1 MVTSYQKS
9 RKRENNLHI
18 SKIFIYTLTY
28 SQLWLRSVFTTLAS
42 PKLLAFENKNNC
54 KIILYFARFS
64 LTLYPLFTKKIF
76 YNLLDM
82 NTTLQRSLLMRAIMA
97 LLVML
102 APVTAGAQEMA
113 SWVLWNK
120 TESTLYFVRDN
131 VAHQKSEN
139 HNGYIIYAW
148 RIPDKA
154 DPQGAKTKNKAS
166 WSSAKKDCTKV
177 VFEDS
182 FSAARPIYCIDWF
195 NGFKKLTSIEG
206 IKNLKTDE
214 VTSMKQMFKDCS
226 ALNSNSLDL
235 SGFITSKVTDMSG
248 MFWGC
253 SALTTLDLSNFDTS
267 QVTDMNKMFF
277 MCSALTELDVSN
289 FNATS
294 VTDIASMFMGCS
306 NLVTLDMSEFEA
318 TNLKGMGSL
327 FKGCTK
333 LEEID
338 MSGFNTGNVSSLA
351 SFFSDKN
358 SPLTTIDLSGMKA
371 PKVKDMS
378 KMFNNCPSLKTVNLS
393 KLDAPVLT
401 NMSGMFAVD
410 GKKIIS
416 SLETVDLSGIKVP
429 KLGNMSSMFSNCSSL
444 ETVSLSK
451 LNVPE
456 LKKMSHLFFNCSSLE
471 TVDLSDI
478 TVHGSKTFAINS
490 MFQDC
495 SALTSLNLRG
505 FDAPNVSSMAS
516 MFLNCKALTTL
527 DLGDLYNTFK
537 NGKKAASMENM
548 FDGCTDLVSIFVD
561 DMKWSQF
568 KTGGKLMFND
578 CNSLVGEDGTKI
590 VDCDATILKNKGATF
605 AHTNEGGLLKR
616 SNDIYL
622 LTGDFVTFYHG
633 ESEVKSAR
641 EKYIITMKVNVPEG
655 NILETVTAMCG
666 ENPVDDLSYDNV
678 NDVYTFT
685 MPAGAVTVETIF
697 NKLYNLT
704 GVGVT
709 LSVGEEEIKQAKA
722 GTTISYT
729 PTTIPTGKEL
739 DEVTVMQGETFVRS
753 IQYEDGTG
761 LFTMPAGD
769 VTVTATYVNI
779 PVEPVKYTLTGEDN
793 MSFYYVDG
801 GKAEEDETGIIKVWA
816 GNDIIVKVDES
827 EEHEGQAVDV
837 LTVKQGETSLEVK
850 TNEEGDLYFIM
861 PEGDVV
867 VTATYMDPYPLESG
881 VEVDAESGEREKDYV
896 DFFND
901 KPNLISEAF
910 RGEKVWVD
918 VNPDVIPANM
928 YFTGEFTSTD
938 VTIVEEDEYNHYFIM
953 PAKKVTVDAKMAA
966 QQTLV
971 FNLTTDEVKNIIGGM
986 EMVSL
991 MMQWEGYRTD
1001 EETKYDDTKKPYP
1014 YTLYRHYDFDGKGGN
1029 DVVVMERWLNNET
1042 EPTYTMKR
1050 ETGATSLGE
1059 NYCMTLRSPGLPL
1072 KYKDVLFY
1080 FGQSDTTTCVFF
1092 YDGLSNKNT
1101 LANYDGK
1108 KVNAS
1113 FPDRVLYKDGKWN
1126 TLCLPFDVTVA
1137 GSPLDGPGV
1146 EVKTLKDAS
1155 LKNGTLTLKFTEG
1168 SETELKAG
1176 VPYLIK
1182 WEKPDP
1188 YVAFNYE
1195 HPELASDLYAPTFK
1209 NVTLNATL
1217 NPVVIT
1223 DLISFDGT
1231 YTLWEYI
1238 QDAPSVL
1245 LMDGENLFYPK
1256 NYSYLNPFRAYF
1268 QLLGGIE
1275 AIDSGLGEGG
1285 IKSMVVDFGDE
1296 ETNIETVDNGQQ
1308 TTDGWYTLSGV
1319 KLNGKP
1325 ATKGVYLYNG
1335 KKVVIK

>member
-9 RKRENNLHI
+9 RKNATNLHI

-28 SQLWLRSVFTTLAS
+28 SQLWLRPVFTTLAS

-54 KIILYFARFS
+54 KIILYFAYLFV
-64 LTLYPLFTKKIF
+64 TLYPYLQRKSFT
-76 YNLLDM
+76 NLLNM
-82 NTTLQRSLLMRAIMA
+82 NTTLQRSLFMRAIMVM
-97 LLVML
+97 LVML
-102 APVTAGAQEMA
+102 VSATTGAQETAEMA
-113 SWVLWNK
+113 SWVLWSKN
-120 TESTLYFVRDN
+120 EGTLYFVRDN
-131 VAHQKSEN
+131 VAHRKKEDY
-139 HNGYIIYAW
+139 NGIHIDLVW
-148 RIPDKA
+148 RIQDKA
-154 DPQGAKTKNKAS
+154 DPEKTRTTGTKALWKNKA
-166 WSSAKKDCTKV
+166 KGCTKV

-182 FSAARPIYCIDWF
+182 FSAARPIYCKDWF
-195 NGFKKLTSIEG
+195 NGLKHLTTIEG
-206 IKNLKTDE
+206 IKNLNTDE
-214 VTSMKQMFKDCS
+214 VTTMKSMFYGCQP
-226 ALNSNSLDL
+226 LTELDL
-235 SGFITSKVTDMSG
+235 SGFNTSKVTDMSH
-248 MFWGC
+248 MFRLC
-253 SALTTLDLSNFDTS
+253 RALNTLNMDGFDTS
-267 QVTDMNKMFF
+267 NVTDMSSMFRE
-277 MCSALTELDVSN
+277 CDALTELDLSK
-289 FNATS
+289 FDATS
-294 VTDIASMFMGCS
+294 VTDIANMFYGCGA
-306 NLVTLDMSEFEA
+306 LITLNMSGFEA
-318 TNLKGMGSL
+318 TNLKNMGSL
-327 FKGCTK
+327 FKKCSALQK
-333 LEEID
+333 ID
-338 MSGFNTGNVSSLA
+338 MSGFNAGNVTSLA
-351 SFFSDKN
+351 SFFYDKN

-371 PKVKDMS
+371 PKVKNIS
-378 KMFNNCPSLKTVNLS
+378 KMFYNCPSLKTVNLS
-393 KLDAPVLT
+393 GLDAPELT
-401 NMSGMFAVD
+401 DM
-410 GKKIIS
+410 S
-416 SLETVDLSGIKVP
+416 SLFGGKIGCPVETVNLSGLNAP
-429 KLGNMSSMFSNCSSL
+429 N
-444 ETVSLSK
+444 VS
-451 LNVPE
+451 
-456 LKKMSHLFFNCSSLE
+456 KM
-471 TVDLSDI
+471 
-478 TVHGSKTFAINS
+478 NS
-490 MFQDC
+490 MFQGC
-495 SALTSLNLRG
+495 S
-505 FDAPNVSSMAS
+505 
-516 MFLNCKALTTL
+516 ALTTL
-527 DLGDLYNTFK
+527 DLGYLYNTYIS
-537 NGKKAASMENM
+537 KKGISTAATTNSMFE
-548 FDGCTDLVSIFVD
+548 GCSNLKSIFVD
-561 DMKWSQF
+561 DTRWRRLEKGGNNMF
-568 KTGGKLMFND
+568 KN
-578 CNSLVGEDGTKI
+578 CNSLVGEDDVTTIEK
-590 VDCDATILKNKGATF
+590 CDATTLQRNGIAY
-605 AHTNEGGLLKR
+605 AHTEKGGLLKKY
-616 SNDIYL
+616 IPGYL
-622 LTGDFVTFYHG
+622 LTGDFVTFYIG
-633 ESEVKSAR
+633 ENAVSKA
-641 EKYIITMKVNVPEG
+641 EKDDIITMKVNVPEG
-655 NILETVTAMCG
+655 NTLETVTAMCG

-685 MPAGAVTVETIF
+685 MPAGAVTVATTF
-697 NKLYNLT
+697 SQKYTLT
-704 GVGVT
+704 GMEGIT
-709 LSVGEEEIKQAKA
+709 FRIGEEVVTQALA
-722 GTTISYT
+722 GTTVSYT
-729 PTTIPTGKEL
+729 VSIPAGKEI

-769 VTVTATYVNI
+769 VTVTVTYADI
-779 PVEPVKYTLTGEDN
+779 PVEPVAYTLTGEDN

-801 GKAEEDETGIIKVWA
+801 GKAEEDENEDETSIIKVWKVWP
-816 GNDIIVKVDES
+816 GNDIIVRVDEP
-827 EEHEGQAVDV
+827 EGQAVDV

-850 TNEEGDLYFIM
+850 TNEDGDLYFMM

-867 VTATYMDPYPLESG
+867 VSATYMDPYPLESG

-953 PAKKVTVDAKMAA
+953 PAKKVTVDAEMAP

-971 FNLTTDEVKNIIGGM
+971 FNLTSDAPVALDGKVMNR
-986 EMVSL
+986 EMASL
-991 MMQWEGYRTD
+991 MSQWEGYLVDIERVENHPQENNETQGSEEDPNANQPKETD
-1001 EETKYDDTKKPYP
+1001 D
-1014 YTLYRHYDFDGKGGN
+1014 YTLSRFYDFDGDGKQ
-1029 DVVVMERWLNNET
+1029 DVVLIELSIDGEH
-1042 EPTYTMKR
+1042 EPTYTMQR
-1050 ETGATSLGE
+1050 LEGVTSLGA
-1059 NYCMTLRSPGLPL
+1059 NYCMTLLSPGLPL
-1072 KYKDVLFY
+1072 KYKDVLFN
-1080 FGQSDTTTCVFF
+1080 FGKSETVTCVFF

-1101 LANYDGK
+1101 LANYNGQ

-1182 WEKPDP
+1182 WTQPDP

-1256 NYSYLNPFRAYF
+1256 NYSYLNCFRAYF

-1285 IKSMVVDFGDE
+1285 IKNMVVDFGDE
-1296 ETNIETVDNGQQ
+1296 ETNIETVDSGQL
-1308 TTDGWYTLSGV
+1308 TDDSWYTLSGV

-1325 ATKGVYLYNG
+1325 ATKGVYLFNG
-1335 KKVVIK
+1335 KKIVIK

>member
-1 MVTSYQKS
+1 
-9 RKRENNLHI
+9 
-18 SKIFIYTLTY
+18 
-28 SQLWLRSVFTTLAS
+28 
-42 PKLLAFENKNNC
+42 
-54 KIILYFARFS
+54 
-64 LTLYPLFTKKIF
+64 
-76 YNLLDM
+76 
-82 NTTLQRSLLMRAIMA
+82 MRAIMVM
-97 LLVML
+97 LVML
-102 APVTAGAQEMA
+102 ASVTAGAQEMA
-113 SWVLWNK
+113 SWVLWSK
-120 TESTLYFVRDN
+120 SEGTLYFVRDN
-131 VAHQKSEN
+131 VARKKGDV
-139 HNGYIIYAW
+139 HNGIPIIAVW

-154 DPQGAKTKNKAS
+154 DPQGVKTTNKAS

-182 FSAARPIYCIDWF
+182 FSDARPLYCKDWF
-195 NGFKKLTSIEG
+195 KGFGKLKIIKG

-214 VTSMKQMFKDCS
+214 VTAMSMMFYNCS
-226 ALNSNSLDL
+226 ALDSDSLDL
-235 SGFITSKVTDMSG
+235 SGFNTSNVTDMSG

-267 QVTDMNKMFF
+267 QVTDMNSMFYKCSALTTLNLSKFDTSQVTTMKNMFF
-277 MCSALTELDVSN
+277 KCSALTELDVSN

-294 VTDIASMFMGCS
+294 VTDISSMFEGCG
-306 NLVTLDMSEFEA
+306 TLKTLNMSGFEA
-318 TNLKGMGSL
+318 TNLKKMKNL
-327 FKGCTK
+327 FKGCDGLRK
-333 LEEID
+333 ID

-351 SFFSDKN
+351 CFFSDKKRT
-358 SPLTTIDLSGMKA
+358 LTTIDLSGMKA
-371 PKVKDMS
+371 PNVKNMS
-378 KMFNNCPSLKTVNLS
+378 KMFYNCPFLKTVNLS
-393 KLDAPVLT
+393 KLDAPELT

-416 SLETVDLSGIKVP
+416 SLETVDLSGINVP
-429 KLGNMSSMFSNCSSL
+429 KLTDMNGMFARCSSM
-444 ETVSLSK
+444 
-451 LNVPE
+451 
-456 LKKMSHLFFNCSSLE
+456 E
-471 TVDLSDI
+471 TVDLS
-478 TVHGSKTFAINS
+478 GINAPGLNKMNS
-490 MFQDC
+490 MFQECKALTSLNLIGLNAPNVTNMTNMFQDC
-495 SALTSLNLRG
+495 SALT
-505 FDAPNVSSMAS
+505 
-516 MFLNCKALTTL
+516 TL
-527 DLGDLYNTFK
+527 DLRDLYNTYK
-537 NGKKAASMENM
+537 NGKQTVATKDM
-548 FDGCTDLVSIFVD
+548 FNGCTNLVSIFVD
-561 DMKWSQF
+561 NTKWSKKEKGGNNMF
-568 KTGGKLMFND
+568 KD
-578 CNSLVGEDGTKI
+578 CNSLVGEDGETTIAKI
-590 VDCDATILKNKGATF
+590 DEQNKKNLENNGMAY
-605 AHTNEGGLLKR
+605 AHTNKGGLLKKCD
-616 SNDIYL
+616 NVYV
-622 LTGDFVTFYHG
+622 LTGNYVNFYLEG
-633 ESEVKSAR
+633 NRVYSAM
-641 EKYIITMKVNVPEG
+641 KGNIITMKVNVPEG

-709 LSVGEEEIKQAKA
+709 LSVGEEVVTQAKA

-729 PTTIPTGKEL
+729 PTIPTGKEL
-739 DEVTVMQGETFVRS
+739 EEVTVMQGETFVRS

-850 TNEEGDLYFIM
+850 TNEDGDLYFMM

-867 VTATYMDPYPLESG
+867 VSATYMDPYPLESG

-901 KPNLISEAF
+901 KPNLIDEAF

-953 PAKKVTVDAKMAA
+953 PAKKVTVDAEMAP

-971 FNLTTDEVKNIIGGM
+971 FNLTTDEVKDIIGGM

-991 MMQWEGYRTD
+991 MMQWEGYRTN
-1001 EETKYDDTKKPYP
+1001 EEIKYDDTKKPYP

-1050 ETGATSLGE
+1050 ETGATSLGA
-1059 NYCMTLRSPGLPL
+1059 NYCMTLLSPGLPL
-1072 KYKDVLFY
+1072 KYKDVLFN
-1080 FGQSDTTTCVFF
+1080 FGKSETVTCVFF

-1101 LANYDGK
+1101 LANYNGQ

-1256 NYSYLNPFRAYF
+1256 NYSYLNCFRAYF

-1285 IKSMVVDFGDE
+1285 IKNMVVDFGDE
-1296 ETNIETVDNGQQ
+1296 ETNIETVDSGQL
-1308 TTDGWYTLSGV
+1308 TDDSWYTLSGV

-1325 ATKGVYLYNG
+1325 ATKGVYLFNG
-1335 KKVVIK
+1335 KKIVIK

>member
-1 MVTSYQKS
+1 
-9 RKRENNLHI
+9 
-18 SKIFIYTLTY
+18 
-28 SQLWLRSVFTTLAS
+28 
-42 PKLLAFENKNNC
+42 
-54 KIILYFARFS
+54 
-64 LTLYPLFTKKIF
+64 
-76 YNLLDM
+76 M
-82 NTTLQRSLLMRAIMA
+82 NTTSQKSFFVRAIM
-97 LLVML
+97 VML
-102 APVTAGAQEMA
+102 VTLVSVTAGAQEMA
-113 SWVLWNK
+113 SWVLLSKNNN
-120 TESTLYFVRDN
+120 TLYFVRDN
-131 VAHQKSEN
+131 VAHRKNESY
-139 HNGYIIYAW
+139 NGIHIDLVW
-148 RIPDKA
+148 RIADKA
-154 DPQGAKTKNKAS
+154 DPRGAKTTNKAS
-166 WSSAKKDCTKV
+166 WSSAKKNCTKV

-195 NGFKKLTSIEG
+195 NGCKKLTSIKG

-214 VTSMKQMFKDCS
+214 VTSMKQMFRDCS
-226 ALNSNSLDL
+226 ALDSDSLDL
-235 SGFITSKVTDMSG
+235 SGFNTSNVTNMSKMFYGCNTLDSLDLSSFDTSNVTDMKQ

-253 SALTTLDLSNFDTS
+253 GKITGLDLSEFDAKN
-267 QVTDMNKMFF
+267 VTDISFMFKG
-277 MCSALTELDVSN
+277 CSALD
-289 FNATS
+289 
-294 VTDIASMFMGCS
+294 
-306 NLVTLDMSEFEA
+306 TLNMSGFDA
-318 TNLKGMGSL
+318 TNLKIMKNL
-327 FKGCTK
+327 FKNCTVLRK
-333 LEEID
+333 ID

-351 SFFSDKN
+351 SFFSDKKR
-358 SPLTTIDLSGMKA
+358 PLTTIDLSGMKA
-371 PKVKDMS
+371 SNVKNMS
-378 KMFNNCPSLKTVNLS
+378 KMFYNCPSLKTVNLS

-401 NMSGMFAVD
+401 NMTNMFAVD
-410 GKKIIS
+410 NKTIS
-416 SLETVDLSGIKVP
+416 SLETVDLSGI
-429 KLGNMSSMFSNCSSL
+429 
-444 ETVSLSK
+444 
-451 LNVPE
+451 NVPN
-456 LKKMSHLFFNCSSLE
+456 LTKMGGMFVRCSSLE
-471 TVDLSDI
+471 TVDLSGI
-478 TVHGSKTFAINS
+478 IVHDSKTLAINS
-490 MFQDC
+490 MFENC
-495 SALTSLNLRG
+495 SALTSLNLSG
-505 FDAPNVSSMAS
+505 FDAPMVSSMKM
-516 MFLNCKALTTL
+516 MFKNCSALTTL
-527 DLGDLYNTFK
+527 DLKDLYNTYPK
-537 NGKKAASMENM
+537 NRKTTTAATTNSMFE
-548 FDGCTDLVSIFVD
+548 GCSNLKSIFVD
-561 DMKWSQF
+561 DRRWSKVNKGGGDMF
-568 KTGGKLMFND
+568 KG
-578 CNSLVGEDGTKI
+578 CNSLEGEDGTKI
-590 VDCDATILKNKGATF
+590 TDCDTKSLQKNGIAY
-605 AHTNEGGLLKR
+605 AHTEKGGLLKKY
-616 SNDIYL
+616 IPGYL
-622 LTGDFVTFYHG
+622 LTGDFVTFYIG
-633 ESEVKSAR
+633 ENAVSKA
-641 EKYIITMKVNVPEG
+641 EKDDIITMKVNVPEG
-655 NILETVTAMCG
+655 NTLKELTAMCG
-666 ENPVDDLSYDNV
+666 ETEVALTYDDV
-678 NDVYTFT
+678 KDVYTFT
-685 MPAGAVTVETIF
+685 MPEGAVTVATTF
-697 NKLYNLT
+697 SQKYTLT
-704 GVGVT
+704 GMEGIT
-709 LSVGEEEIKQAKA
+709 FRIGEEVVTQALA
-722 GTTISYT
+722 GTTVSYT
-729 PTTIPTGKEL
+729 VSIPAGKEI

-769 VTVTATYVNI
+769 VTVTVTYADI
-779 PVEPVKYTLTGEDN
+779 PVEPVAYTLTGEDN

-801 GKAEEDETGIIKVWA
+801 GKAEEDENEDETSIIKVWKVWP
-816 GNDIIVKVDES
+816 GNDIIVRVDEP
-827 EEHEGQAVDV
+827 EGQAVDV

-850 TNEEGDLYFIM
+850 TNEEGDLYFMM
-861 PEGDVV
+861 PEGDVE

-910 RGEKVWVD
+910 RGQKVWVD

-953 PAKKVTVDAKMAA
+953 PAKKVTVDAEMAP

-971 FNLTTDEVKNIIGGM
+971 FNLTTDEVKDIIGGM

-991 MMQWEGYRTD
+991 MMQWEGYRTN
-1001 EETKYDDTKKPYP
+1001 EEIKYDDTKKPYP

-1050 ETGATSLGE
+1050 ETGATSLGA

-1072 KYKDVLFY
+1072 KYKDALFY
-1080 FGQSDTTTCVFF
+1080 FGQSDTVTCVFF

-1101 LANYDGK
+1101 LANYNGK

-1256 NYSYLNPFRAYF
+1256 NYSYLNCFRAYF

-1275 AIDSGLGEGG
+1275 AVDPGLGGN
-1285 IKSMVVDFGDE
+1285 IKSMVMDFGEE
-1296 ETNIETVDNGQQ
+1296 ETGVASMEEGRGLMD
-1308 TTDGWYTLSGV
+1308 DGWYTLQGV
-1319 KLNGKP
+1319 KLDAKP
-1325 ATKGVYLYNG
+1325 SVKGIYIYNG
-1335 KKVVIK
+1335 KKVAVQ

>member
-1 MVTSYQKS
+1 
-9 RKRENNLHI
+9 
-18 SKIFIYTLTY
+18 
-28 SQLWLRSVFTTLAS
+28 
-42 PKLLAFENKNNC
+42 
-54 KIILYFARFS
+54 
-64 LTLYPLFTKKIF
+64 
-76 YNLLDM
+76 
-82 NTTLQRSLLMRAIMA
+82 MRAIMVM
-97 LLVML
+97 LVML
-102 APVTAGAQEMA
+102 VSVTAGAQETAEMA
-113 SWVLWNK
+113 SWVLLSKN
-120 TESTLYFVRDN
+120 EGTLYFVRDN
-131 VAHQKSEN
+131 VAHQKKESY
-139 HNGYIIYAW
+139 NGNSVSTW

-154 DPQGAKTKNKAS
+154 DSQGAKTTKTAAS
-166 WSSAKKDCTKV
+166 WTSSAKESCTKV

-182 FSAARPIYCIDWF
+182 FSEARPIYCMNWF
-195 NGFKKLTSIEG
+195 NGFKKLTSIKG
-206 IKNLKTDE
+206 IENLKTDE
-214 VTSMKQMFKDCS
+214 VTTMSKMFYNCS
-226 ALNSNSLDL
+226 ALDSDSLDL
-235 SGFITSKVTDMSG
+235 SGFNTSNVTDMSK
-248 MFWGC
+248 MFYGCNTLDSLDLSGFNTSNVTDMSKMFRGCGKITGLDLSEFDAKNVTNISSMFEGC
-253 SALTTLDLSNFDTS
+253 SALDTLKMSGFD
-267 QVTDMNKMFF
+267 
-277 MCSALTELDVSN
+277 
-289 FNATS
+289 
-294 VTDIASMFMGCS
+294 
-306 NLVTLDMSEFEA
+306 A
-318 TNLKGMGSL
+318 TNLKKMKNL
-327 FKGCTK
+327 FKGCDGLRK
-333 LEEID
+333 ID

-351 SFFSDKN
+351 CFFSDKKRT
-358 SPLTTIDLSGMKA
+358 LTTIDLSGMKA
-371 PKVKDMS
+371 PNVKNMS
-378 KMFNNCPSLKTVNLS
+378 KMFYNCPFLKTVNLS
-393 KLDAPVLT
+393 KLDAPELT

-416 SLETVDLSGIKVP
+416 SLETVDLSGI
-429 KLGNMSSMFSNCSSL
+429 
-444 ETVSLSK
+444 
-451 LNVPE
+451 
-456 LKKMSHLFFNCSSLE
+456 
-471 TVDLSDI
+471 I
-478 TVHGSKTFAINS
+478 VHGSKTLAINS
-490 MFQDC
+490 MFENC
-495 SALTSLNLRG
+495 SALTSLNLSG
-505 FDAPNVSSMAS
+505 FDAPMVSSMKM
-516 MFLNCKALTTL
+516 MFKNCSALTTL
-527 DLGDLYNTFK
+527 DLKDLYNTYPK
-537 NGKKAASMENM
+537 NRKTTTAATMNSMFE
-548 FDGCTDLVSIFVD
+548 GCSNLESIFVD
-561 DMKWSQF
+561 DRRWSKVDKGGGDMF
-568 KTGGKLMFND
+568 KG
-578 CNSLVGEDGTKI
+578 CNSLEGEYGTKI
-590 VDCDATILKNKGATF
+590 ENCNADNLKKKGAMF
-605 AHTNEGGLLKR
+605 AHTDAGGLLKKYYHI
-616 SNDIYL
+616 NL
-622 LTGDFVTFYHG
+622 LTSDYATFYLG
-633 ESEVKSAR
+633 GKEVKEAR
-641 EKYIITMKVNVPEG
+641 NEDIITMKVNVPEG
-655 NILETVTAMCG
+655 NTLETVTAMCG

-685 MPAGAVTVETIF
+685 MPKGAVTVATTFSGI
-697 NKLYNLT
+697 YTLT

-709 LSVGEEEIKQAKA
+709 LSVGEEVVTQAKA

-729 PTTIPTGKEL
+729 PTIPTGKEL
-739 DEVTVMQGETFVRS
+739 EEVTVMQGETFVRS

-850 TNEEGDLYFIM
+850 TNEEGDLYFMM
-861 PEGDVV
+861 PEGNVV

-971 FNLTTDEVKNIIGGM
+971 FNLTSDAPVALDGKVMNR
-986 EMVSL
+986 EMASL
-991 MMQWEGYRTD
+991 MSQWEGYLVDIERVENHPQENNETQGSGETQGSEEDPNANQPKETD
-1001 EETKYDDTKKPYP
+1001 D
-1014 YTLYRHYDFDGKGGN
+1014 YTLSKFYDFDGDGKQ
-1029 DVVVMERWLNNET
+1029 DVVLIELSIDGEH
-1042 EPTYTMKR
+1042 EPTYTMQR
-1050 ETGATSLGE
+1050 LEGVTSLGA
-1059 NYCMTLRSPGLPL
+1059 NYCMTLLSPGLPL
-1072 KYKDVLFY
+1072 KYKDVLFN
-1080 FGQSDTTTCVFF
+1080 FGKSETVTCVFF

-1113 FPDRVLYKDGKWN
+1113 FPDRVMYKDGKWN

-1245 LMDGENLFYPK
+1245 LMDGEDLFYPK

-1285 IKSMVVDFGDE
+1285 IKNMVVDFGDE
-1296 ETNIETVDNGQQ
+1296 ETNIETVDSGQL
-1308 TTDGWYTLSGV
+1308 TDDSWYTLSGV

-1325 ATKGVYLYNG
+1325 ATKGVYLFNG
-1335 KKVVIK
+1335 KKIVIK

>member
-1 MVTSYQKS
+1 
-9 RKRENNLHI
+9 
-18 SKIFIYTLTY
+18 
-28 SQLWLRSVFTTLAS
+28 
-42 PKLLAFENKNNC
+42 
-54 KIILYFARFS
+54 
-64 LTLYPLFTKKIF
+64 
-76 YNLLDM
+76 
-82 NTTLQRSLLMRAIMA
+82 MRAIMVM
-97 LLVML
+97 LVML
-102 APVTAGAQEMA
+102 ASVTAGAQEMA
-113 SWVLWNK
+113 SWVLWSMN
-120 TESTLYFVRDN
+120 EGTLYFVRDN
-131 VAHQKSEN
+131 VAHQKKESY
-139 HNGYIIYAW
+139 NGNSVSTW

-154 DPQGAKTKNKAS
+154 DPRGAKTTQTAS
-166 WSSAKKDCTKV
+166 WSSAKKFCTKV

-195 NGFKKLTSIEG
+195 NGFKKLTSIKG

-214 VTSMKQMFKDCS
+214 VTSMKQMFRDCS
-226 ALNSNSLDL
+226 ALDSDSLDL
-235 SGFITSKVTDMSG
+235 SDFITSKVTDMSKMFYG
-248 MFWGC
+248 CNTLDSLDLSSFDTSNVTDMKQMFWGC
-253 SALTTLDLSNFDTS
+253 GKITGLDLSEFDAKN
-267 QVTDMNKMFF
+267 VTNISFMFGG
-277 MCSALTELDVSN
+277 CSALD
-289 FNATS
+289 
-294 VTDIASMFMGCS
+294 
-306 NLVTLDMSEFEA
+306 TLKMSGFEA
-318 TNLKGMGSL
+318 TNLKQMKNL
-327 FKGCTK
+327 FKGCDGLRK
-333 LEEID
+333 ID

-351 SFFSDKN
+351 SFFSDKKR
-358 SPLTTIDLSGMKA
+358 PLTTIDLSGMKA
-371 PKVKDMS
+371 SNVKNMS
-378 KMFNNCPSLKTVNLS
+378 KMFYNCPSLKTVNLS
-393 KLDAPVLT
+393 KLDAPVLRT
-401 NMSGMFAVD
+401 MIGMFAVD
-410 GKKIIS
+410 GKTIS

-429 KLGNMSSMFSNCSSL
+429 NLTNMGSMFVRCRSLKTFDLSKLNFPSLQNMNNMFYDCSSL
-444 ETVSLSK
+444 ETV
-451 LNVPE
+451 
-456 LKKMSHLFFNCSSLE
+456 H
-471 TVDLSDI
+471 LSDI
-478 TVHGSKTFAINS
+478 IVHGSKTLAINS
-490 MFQDC
+490 MFENC
-495 SALTSLNLRG
+495 SALTSLNLSG
-505 FDAPNVSSMAS
+505 FDAPMVSSMKM
-516 MFLNCKALTTL
+516 MFKNCSALTTL
-527 DLGDLYNTFK
+527 DLKDLYNSYPK
-537 NGKKAASMENM
+537 NRKTTTAATTNSMFE
-548 FDGCTDLVSIFVD
+548 GCSNLKSIFVD
-561 DMKWSQF
+561 DRRWSKVNKGGGDMF
-568 KTGGKLMFND
+568 KG
-578 CNSLVGEDGTKI
+578 CSSLEGEYGTKI
-590 VDCDATILKNKGATF
+590 ENCNTNDLKKKGAMF
-605 AHTNEGGLLKR
+605 AHTDAGGLLKKYYH
-616 SNDIYL
+616 IHL
-622 LTGDFVTFYHG
+622 LTGDYATFYLG
-633 ESEVKSAR
+633 GKEVKEAR
-641 EKYIITMKVNVPEG
+641 NEDIITMKVNVPEG
-655 NILETVTAMCG
+655 NTLKELTAMCG
-666 ENPVDDLSYDNV
+666 ETEVALTYDDV

-685 MPAGAVTVETIF
+685 MPAGAVTVATTF
-697 NKLYNLT
+697 SQKYTLT
-704 GVGVT
+704 GMEGIT
-709 LSVGEEEIKQAKA
+709 FRIGEEVVTQALA
-722 GTTISYT
+722 GTTVSYT
-729 PTTIPTGKEL
+729 VSIPAGKEI

-769 VTVTATYVNI
+769 VTVTATYADI
-779 PVEPVKYTLTGEDN
+779 PVEPVAYTLTGEDN

-801 GKAEEDETGIIKVWA
+801 GKAEEDENEDETSIIKVWKVWP
-816 GNDIIVKVDES
+816 GNDIIVRVDEP
-827 EEHEGQAVDV
+827 EGQAVDV

-850 TNEEGDLYFIM
+850 TNEDGDLYFMM

-867 VTATYMDPYPLESG
+867 VSATYMDPYPLESG

-953 PAKKVTVDAKMAA
+953 PAKKVTVDAEMAP

-971 FNLTTDEVKNIIGGM
+971 FNLTTDEVKDIIGGM

-991 MMQWEGYRTD
+991 MMQWEGYRTN
-1001 EETKYDDTKKPYP
+1001 EEIKYDDTKKPYP

-1072 KYKDVLFY
+1072 KYKDVLFN
-1080 FGQSDTTTCVFF
+1080 FGKSETVTCVFF

-1101 LANYDGK
+1101 LANYNGQ

-1256 NYSYLNPFRAYF
+1256 NYSYLNCFRAYF

-1285 IKSMVVDFGDE
+1285 IKNMVVDFGDE
-1296 ETNIETVDNGQQ
+1296 ETNIETVDSGQL
-1308 TTDGWYTLSGV
+1308 TDDSWYTLSGV

-1325 ATKGVYLYNG
+1325 ATKGVYLFNG
-1335 KKVVIK
+1335 KKIVIK

>member
-1 MVTSYQKS
+1 
-9 RKRENNLHI
+9 
-18 SKIFIYTLTY
+18 
-28 SQLWLRSVFTTLAS
+28 
-42 PKLLAFENKNNC
+42 
-54 KIILYFARFS
+54 
-64 LTLYPLFTKKIF
+64 
-76 YNLLDM
+76 
-82 NTTLQRSLLMRAIMA
+82 MRAIMVM
-97 LLVML
+97 LVML
-102 APVTAGAQEMA
+102 ASVTAGAQEMA

-154 DPQGAKTKNKAS
+154 DPQGVKTTNKAS

-235 SGFITSKVTDMSG
+235 SGFNTSNVTDMKQMFYGCNTLDSLDLSSFDTSNVTDMKQ

-253 SALTTLDLSNFDTS
+253 SKITGLDLSEFDAKN
-267 QVTDMNKMFF
+267 VTNISSMFGG
-277 MCSALTELDVSN
+277 CSALD
-289 FNATS
+289 
-294 VTDIASMFMGCS
+294 
-306 NLVTLDMSEFEA
+306 TLNMSGFEA
-318 TNLKGMGSL
+318 TNLKQMKNL
-327 FKGCTK
+327 FKGCDGLRK
-333 LEEID
+333 ID

-351 SFFSDKN
+351 CFFSDKKR
-358 SPLTTIDLSGMKA
+358 PLTTIDLSGMKA
-371 PKVKDMS
+371 PKVKNIS
-378 KMFNNCPSLKTVNLS
+378 KMFYNCPSLKTVNLS
-393 KLDAPVLT
+393 KLDAPVLRT
-401 NMSGMFAVD
+401 MIGMFAVD
-410 GKKIIS
+410 GKTIS
-416 SLETVDLSGIKVP
+416 SLETVDLSGINVP
-429 KLGNMSSMFSNCSSL
+429 NLTNMGSMFVRCRSL
-444 ETVSLSK
+444 KTFDLSK
-451 LNVPE
+451 LNFPS
-456 LKKMSHLFFNCSSLE
+456 LQNMNNMFSDCSSME
-471 TVDLSDI
+471 TVNLSDI
-478 TVHGSKTFAINS
+478 IVHGSKTLAINS
-490 MFQDC
+490 MFENC
-495 SALTSLNLRG
+495 SALTSLNLSG
-505 FDAPNVSSMAS
+505 FDAPMVSSMKM
-516 MFLNCKALTTL
+516 MFKNCSALTTL
-527 DLGDLYNTFK
+527 DLKDLYNTYPK
-537 NGKKAASMENM
+537 NRKTTTAATTNSMFE
-548 FDGCTDLVSIFVD
+548 GCSNLKSIFVD
-561 DMKWSQF
+561 DRRWSKVDKGGGDMF
-568 KTGGKLMFND
+568 KG
-578 CNSLVGEDGTKI
+578 CNSLEGEDGTKI
-590 VDCDATILKNKGATF
+590 ENCNANDLKKKGAMF
-605 AHTNEGGLLKR
+605 AHTDAGGLLKKYYH
-616 SNDIYL
+616 IHL
-622 LTGDFVTFYHG
+622 LTGDFATFYLG
-633 ESEVKSAR
+633 GKEVKEAR
-641 EKYIITMKVNVPEG
+641 NEDIITMKVNVPEG
-655 NILETVTAMCG
+655 NTLETVTAMCG

-685 MPAGAVTVETIF
+685 MPAGAVTVATTF
-697 NKLYNLT
+697 SQKYTLT
-704 GVGVT
+704 GMEGIT
-709 LSVGEEEIKQAKA
+709 FRIGEEVVTQALA
-722 GTTISYT
+722 GTTVSYT
-729 PTTIPTGKEL
+729 VSIPAGKEI

-769 VTVTATYVNI
+769 VTVTATYADI
-779 PVEPVKYTLTGEDN
+779 PVEPVAYTLTGEDN

-801 GKAEEDETGIIKVWA
+801 GKAEEDENEDETSIIKVWKVWP
-816 GNDIIVKVDES
+816 GNDIIVRVDEP
-827 EEHEGQAVDV
+827 EGQAVDV

-850 TNEEGDLYFIM
+850 TNEEGDLYFMM
-861 PEGDVV
+861 PEGDVE

-901 KPNLISEAF
+901 KPNLIDEAF

-953 PAKKVTVDAKMAA
+953 PAKKVTVDAEMAP

-971 FNLTTDEVKNIIGGM
+971 FNLTTDEVKDIIGGM

-991 MMQWEGYRTD
+991 MMQWEGYRTN
-1001 EETKYDDTKKPYP
+1001 EEIKYDDTKKPYP

-1072 KYKDVLFY
+1072 KYKDVLFN
-1080 FGQSDTTTCVFF
+1080 FGKSETVTCVFF

-1101 LANYDGK
+1101 LANYNGK

-1256 NYSYLNPFRAYF
+1256 NYSYLNCFRAYF

-1285 IKSMVVDFGDE
+1285 IKNMVVDFGDE
-1296 ETNIETVDNGQQ
+1296 ETNIETVDSGQL
-1308 TTDGWYTLSGV
+1308 TDDSWYTLSGV

-1325 ATKGVYLYNG
+1325 ATKGVYLFNG
-1335 KKVVIK
+1335 KKIVIK